1 MGRQLGSAR
10 AMPGTAGRFVG
21 GEWIGMVELDDGEW
35 DVCFG
40 PLRLGRFH
48 ERTMAIEDAH
58 GRQHRRP
65 Y

>member
-1 MGRQLGSAR
+1 
-10 AMPGTAGRFVG
+10 MPGTAGRFVG